1 MDIEKIIFLCEVLIA
16 VTATLTAVI
25 LDFKSYKINNALSIT
40 VLISGVILTDYM
52 LGAGV
57 SFVIT
62 FGLFL
67 VRGIGA
73 GDAKLLSA
81 IGCVIGYRLIIRVII
96 ISLVAGTFIGAG
108 GILIRYLF
116 NRKQQVLQ
124 QNVYVD
130 KYNIRFHIFHF
141 SPAILMAELIAFA
154 FV

>member
-1 MDIEKIIFLCEVLIA
+1 
-16 VTATLTAVI
+16 
-25 LDFKSYKINNALSIT
+25 
-40 VLISGVILTDYM
+40 M

-81 IGCVIGYRLIIRVII
+81 IGCVIGYKLIIRVII
-96 ISLVAGTFIGAG
+96 ISLVAGMFIGAG

-116 NRKQQVLQ
+116 KRKQQMLQ

-130 KYNIRFHIFHF
+130 KYNIRLHIFHF
-141 SPAILMAELIAFA
+141 SPAILMAELISFA